1 MKDPNYPTEQPKDPV
16 ADALTDRNSDPGADA
31 QAESLKLHGDALL
44 DSRGDGGKAGAGDP
58 PRDER
63 SDDGPP
69 DGTRDEGF

>member
-16 ADALTDRNSDPGADA
+16 ADALTDRNSDPGANA
-31 QAESLKLHGDALL
+31 QDGSLKVQGDALL
-44 DSRGDGGKAGAGDP
+44 HSRGSGGKTSAGEP
-58 PRDER
+58 

>member
-16 ADALTDRNSDPGADA
+16 ADALTDRNSDPAADA

-44 DSRGDGGKAGAGDP
+44 HSRGAGGKPGAGEP
-58 PRDER
+58 TRDGQ

>member
-16 ADALTDRNSDPGADA
+16 ADALTDRNSDPAADA
-31 QAESLKLHGDALL
+31 QDESLKVHGDALL
-44 DSRGDGGKAGAGDP
+44 HSRGAGGKAGAGERS
-58 PRDER
+58 RDGQ